1 VHHFGVGIGYVP
13 DGIMKGSVM
22 DRVGSG
28 KDRLWTGL
36 DPERIGY
43 GPDRSRKWSAM
54 GRLGAGKDVY
64 SAEMVSVSVF
74 RVREKVFLS
83 FSFIKRKYFPYL
95 RKYFRD
101 RKYFLN

>member
-1 VHHFGVGIGYVP
+1 
-13 DGIMKGSVM
+13 
-22 DRVGSG
+22 
-28 KDRLWTGL
+28 
-36 DPERIGY
+36 
-43 GPDRSRKWSAM
+43 M